1 MRKRGAADQEMKM
14 DKAGWT
20 ANIPDVRLYTASQ
33 VQAMRQPPILC
44 GVLLLAFCAHALRVG
59 SQTNTGDAQSAE
71 AYRLRVAV
79 EEVVVTF
86 HAADAH
92 GLSVNDLRLDEI
104 ELLDNGKPPAPV
116 FDFRV
121 MENFPVH
128 AGILVD
134 ASESMQGHLSIARAI
149 ANEYAQR
156 LLRQQG
162 DQAFVADFVRRERI
176 VQPWTSDPALVS
188 AGIRKVSAGAGSLS
202 HGTAILDTVS
212 HACVSQF
219 GEVNRAVSGNFILL
233 FSDGEDNASDTSLQ
247 EAVDAC
253 QRSNTAIYAFRAE
266 AEPGLS
272 SPGPKM
278 LAELT
283 AQTGGRVFRDNSS
296 DAEIYEDLRAI
307 EASMRNQ
314 YRIAYRPAELKH
326 DGSFH
331 HIVLVGPE
339 RVDQVT
345 VRSGYYAPAQ

>member
-1 MRKRGAADQEMKM
+1 
-14 DKAGWT
+14 
-20 ANIPDVRLYTASQ
+20 
-33 VQAMRQPPILC
+33 MRQLMICC
-44 GVLLLAFCAHALRVG
+44 GVLLLVFCAHARVA
-59 SQTNTGDAQSAE
+59 SAQTNAADAQSAA

-92 GLSVNDLRLDEI
+92 GLSVNDLRPDEI
-104 ELLDNGKPPAPV
+104 KLLDNGKPPALV

-121 MENFPVH
+121 MEDFPVH

-134 ASESMQGHLSIARAI
+134 ASESMQGHLSGARAI
-149 ANEYAQR
+149 ATEYAQR
-156 LLRQQG
+156 LLRQQT
-162 DQAFVADFVRRERI
+162 DQAFVADFVRRARI
-176 VQPWTSDPALVS
+176 VQPWTGDPAVLT
-188 AGIRKVSAGAGSLS
+188 AGIRKVKAGAGGLS
-202 HGTAILDTVS
+202 QGTAILDTVYR
-212 HACVSQF
+212 ACVYQF
-219 GEVNRAVSGNFILL
+219 GEINRAVSGNFILL

-296 DAEIYEDLRAI
+296 DGEIYEDLCVI

-314 YRIAYRPAELKH
+314 YRIAYKPAELKH

-339 RVDQVT
+339 RVDRVT
-345 VRSGYYAPAQ
+345 VRSGYYAPAH